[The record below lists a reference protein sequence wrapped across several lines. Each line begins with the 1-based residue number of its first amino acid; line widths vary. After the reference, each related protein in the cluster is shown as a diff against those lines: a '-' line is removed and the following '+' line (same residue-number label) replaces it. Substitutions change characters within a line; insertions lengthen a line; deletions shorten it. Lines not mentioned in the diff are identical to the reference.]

1 MFLDFFFLYFLNL
14 NSILKIFKNKWPL
27 KLMYFRTYRLRKMWL
42 DTRVKSTV
50 SEDPS
55 TSKMVKEA
63 KYISKLNNI

>member
-1 MFLDFFFLYFLNL
+1 
-14 NSILKIFKNKWPL
+14 
-27 KLMYFRTYRLRKMWL
+27 MWL

-63 KYISKLNNI
+63 KYISKLNNIQFTIFIDPFWSNSGWKSLSGLYAKS